1 MPHKKAVD
9 IAPISPEA
17 LKDLM
22 NTIWNLY
29 PLRDTPHLYPAAR
42 RAVAQQLAN
51 GAAPQQLLDAAATY
65 ERYVARE
72 RTEPK
77 YVKSMHLF
85 YRDEMWRDFAV
96 PRVHGLR
103 REEWARSGRD
113 LAEFDALAAAQRHT
127 PLSNILREEPA

>member
-1 MPHKKAVD
+1 MPHKKAVE

-17 LKDLM
+17 LKALM
-22 NTIWNLY
+22 NDIWALY
-29 PLRDTPHLYPAAR
+29 PLRDVPHLYQAAR
-42 RAVAQQLAN
+42 RAVAEQLAD

-65 ERYVARE
+65 ARYVAKE

-77 YVKSMHLF
+77 YVKSLHLF
-85 YRDEMWRDFAV
+85 YRDEMWRSFAV

-113 LAEFDALAAAQRHT
+113 LTEFDAAVSARREAAEAV
-127 PLSNILREEPA
+127 